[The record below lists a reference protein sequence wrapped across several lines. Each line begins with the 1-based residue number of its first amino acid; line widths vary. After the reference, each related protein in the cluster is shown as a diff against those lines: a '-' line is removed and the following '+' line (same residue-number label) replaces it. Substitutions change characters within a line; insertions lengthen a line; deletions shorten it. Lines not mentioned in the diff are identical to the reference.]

1 VIVLDGKEA
10 KEIIRAGFA
19 WANWTDEQ
27 KEAFKLAYDAI
38 DKAERNEKALKDVAA
53 NYGRISPL
61 GLLEIVQKALK
72 S

>member
-1 VIVLDGKEA
+1 MDTKEA
-10 KEIIRAGFA
+10 KKIIEAGFA
-19 WANWTDEQ
+19 WAGWTVKQ
-27 KEAFKLAYDAI
+27 REAFKIAYHAI
-38 DKAERNEKALKDVAA
+38 DKAERHEKALKDVVA